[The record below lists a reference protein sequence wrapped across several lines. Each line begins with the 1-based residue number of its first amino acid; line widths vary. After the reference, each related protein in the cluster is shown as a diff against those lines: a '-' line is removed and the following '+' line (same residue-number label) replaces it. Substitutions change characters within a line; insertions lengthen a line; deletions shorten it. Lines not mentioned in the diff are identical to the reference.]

1 MKFIFL
7 LVLFVLSCEAH
18 YSIKPNESL
27 TIIQPSYLSHDVQE
41 IDINLVFSS
50 PFVDELIFQ
59 VEVNMESKKEVVDHQ
74 LLTLSGDIMTYKRQV
89 LGSRVFLSF
98 RCVND
103 KVPCI
108 LGIEQR
114 EVDMWFD
121 INMIQ
126 FMAMILISL
135 CVLLLVFIQKN
146 QAIAISRLQSK
157 V

>member
-1 MKFIFL
+1 MKLIFL
-7 LVLFVLSCEAH
+7 LVLFTLSLYCQAH
-18 YSIKPNESL
+18 YSIKPNETL
-27 TIIQPSYLSHDVQE
+27 TIIQPSYLSHDMQE
-41 IDINLVFSS
+41 IDIDLVFSS

-74 LLTLSGDIMTYKRQV
+74 LLTLSGDIMTYNKKV
-89 LGSRVFLSF
+89 SGTRVFLSF

-108 LGIEQR
+108 LGIE
-114 EVDMWFD
+114 EKKSNIWFID
-121 INMIQ
+121 INI
-126 FMAMILISL
+126 AMVLLSL
-135 CVLLLVFIQKN
+135 CILLLVFLQQR